1 MTADPLAKR
10 AAAVNGMDEVI
21 DADIDGVL
29 QFSAAG
35 GLLLRDPAEDFL
47 ILLDHAA
54 KVRRLK
60 FAGVLSWPVT
70 IASRNPPAIGAVPNA
85 RSASPAMP
93 VSPVSL
99 ESAPQQSCR
108 RFRASA
114 YE

>member
-1 MTADPLAKR
+1 MAWE
-10 AAAVNGMDEVI
+10 EVI

-35 GLLLRDPAEDFL
+35 GLLLRDAVEDFL

-54 KVRRLK
+54 KVRRLR
-60 FAGVLSWPVT
+60 FGWSLELAGDH
-70 IASRNPPAIGAVPNA
+70 REQDPPAIGAVPNA

-108 RFRASA
+108 RFRACA

>member
-1 MTADPLAKR
+1 MAWY
-10 AAAVNGMDEVI
+10 EVI

-29 QFSAAG
+29 QFGAAG
-35 GLLLRDPAEDFL
+35 GLLLRDPTEDFL
-47 ILLDHAA
+47 IMPRKSGALGL
-54 KVRRLK
+54 V
-60 FAGVLSWPVT
+60 GVLSWPVT

-93 VSPVSL
+93 VSPLSL